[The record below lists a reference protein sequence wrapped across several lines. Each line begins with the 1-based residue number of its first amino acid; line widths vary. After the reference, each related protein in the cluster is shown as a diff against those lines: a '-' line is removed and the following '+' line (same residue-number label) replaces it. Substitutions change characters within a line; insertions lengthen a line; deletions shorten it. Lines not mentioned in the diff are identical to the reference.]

1 MIKRILFLAVVGALI
16 PSAAFAQTIPAGTIV
31 HCRLMQTLSTRV
43 NYPSDAFT
51 AGISE
56 PVMLNGRTVIPVG
69 ATLMGRVATLRRP
82 GRVKGVGEMRLLA
95 DKIVLSDGR
104 SFPVNAVL
112 ATTSGNDHTKVVGQ
126 EGTVEGPS
134 SKVKTIGE
142 TAGMAGGGALIG
154 LLFAHP
160 LVGMAVGGTT
170 GFVDRMRRRGDDLT
184 LVQGTVLDYQLTRE
198 LAVR

>member
-1 MIKRILFLAVVGALI
+1 MIKRILFLAVVAALL
-16 PSAAFAQTIPAGTIV
+16 PAVVPAQDLPAGTLI

-43 NYPSDAFT
+43 NYPGDAFT

-56 PVMLNGRTVIPVG
+56 PVTLNGGTVIPVG
-69 ATLMGRVATLRRP
+69 ATLMGRVATLRRS

-95 DKIVLSDGR
+95 DRIVLADGR

-112 ATTSGNDHTKVVGQ
+112 QTTSGNDHTKVVGQ
-126 EGTVEGPS
+126 EGVVEGPHS
-134 SKVKTIGE
+134 RTKTIGE

-198 LAVR
+198 LTVP

>member
-1 MIKRILFLAVVGALI
+1 MIKRIFLLAVVLALGAVTAL
-16 PSAAFAQTIPAGTIV
+16 AQNIPAGTLI

-43 NYPSDAFT
+43 NYPGDAFT
-51 AGISE
+51 AGVSE

-69 ATLMGRVATLRRP
+69 ATLTGRVATLRRP

-95 DKIVLSDGR
+95 DRITFADGR
-104 SFPVNAVL
+104 SFPVSAVL

-126 EGTVEGPS
+126 EGVVEGPHS
-134 SKVKTIGE
+134 RAKTIGE